1 MCIGTRKDY
10 VNSIRE
16 RESDRE
22 RAIERERKRERE
34 RDEERE
40 KEREIEWRRR
50 DKYLKFI
57 SLWHSKIQS
66 YLLFSHNKKLFN
78 SGQREIRGARLE
90 DSLPSS
96 LRGSGSFEKKNQANF

>member
-1 MCIGTRKDY
+1 MHWNEKRLRQF
-10 VNSIRE
+10 NQ

-22 RAIERERKRERE
+22 REKERE
-34 RDEERE
+34 RDE
-40 KEREIEWRRR
+40 EREIEWRRR

-96 LRGSGSFEKKNQANF
+96 LRGSGSFEKEPKRIFDL